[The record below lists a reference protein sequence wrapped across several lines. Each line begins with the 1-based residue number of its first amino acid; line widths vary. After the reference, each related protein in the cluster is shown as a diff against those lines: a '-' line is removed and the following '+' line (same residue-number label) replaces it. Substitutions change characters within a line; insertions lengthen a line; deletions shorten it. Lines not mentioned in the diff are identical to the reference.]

1 MIRLEAYVTFEERF
15 CFKLFLGEVKSSESV
30 QVKLIAFEI
39 KIQFTILL
47 ENFEQDFRLLT
58 NDLSNSFKTK
68 ESMAQDY
75 SDNNRSRKFEHEP
88 FITVMLRS
96 IFHWTKFPD
105 NISKLFLNKKKRN
118 ECFPLT
124 LQRSSKAV
132 DRFRWSLIMGIP
144 TLQLQPGLI
153 VIY

>member
-1 MIRLEAYVTFEERF
+1 MIRLEAYVTFGERF
-15 CFKLFLGEVKSSESV
+15 CFKLFLCEVKSPESV
-30 QVKLIAFEI
+30 QVKLIATEI

-58 NDLSNSFKTK
+58 NDLSNSFITK
-68 ESMAQDY
+68 KSMAQDY

-88 FITVMLRS
+88 FITVMPRS
-96 IFHWTKFPD
+96 ILHWTKFPD

-118 ECFPLT
+118 ECSPLT

-144 TLQLQPGLI
+144 SA
-153 VIY
+153 